1 MKKSL
6 VWAVL
11 LGIVLTFNSCGEDE
25 DPILPIVGTWS
36 RVEYEFTELP
46 TGYTKYWEGIT
57 VDTWDESNF
66 IFVFNADGTYARTF
80 TLPNPYNLNDTGKW
94 TLDGTSFKISPSDTD
109 DIDLI
114 DNLED
119 NFGVYPGLEFSVK
132 GEITDRLELT
142 RVITFGLF
150 SDATIDAT
158 PEGEPIPSS
167 ERHPVPVTVVYKFNR
182 IKTQ

>member
-11 LGIVLTFNSCGEDE
+11 LGAVVTFSSCGD
-25 DPILPIVGTWS
+25 DPDPVLPIVGTWT

-57 VDTWDESNF
+57 IPSWEESNYL
-66 IFVFNADGTYARTF
+66 FVFNADGTYSRTF
-80 TLPNPYNLNDTGKW
+80 TLPSPYNLNDAGNW
-94 TLDGTSFKISPSDTD
+94 TLDGTSFKVSPTDTD

-114 DNLED
+114 DELEGASI
-119 NFGVYPGLEFSVK
+119 FPGLEFSVK

-158 PEGEPIPSS
+158 PEGESIPNS
-167 ERHPVPVTVVYKFNR
+167 ERHPVDVTVVYKFNR
-182 IKTQ
+182 VKAQ